1 VGNLTFWAS
10 VFAHGDLAVGTNAS
24 RGGGLERMTPEEREQ
39 MNKLSKQLQETKD
52 ADEFTKLVRELI
64 QLLQTKL
71 NRLAPDRTLE
81 SR

>member
-1 VGNLTFWAS
+1 MPP
-10 VFAHGDLAVGTNAS
+10 D
-24 RGGGLERMTPEEREQ
+24 EREQ

-64 QLLQTKL
+64 ELLQTKL
-71 NRLAPDRTLE
+71 KRLAPDRKID

>member
-1 VGNLTFWAS
+1 
-10 VFAHGDLAVGTNAS
+10 
-24 RGGGLERMTPEEREQ
+24 MTPEEREQ

-71 NRLAPDRTLE
+71 NRLAPDRKLE
-81 SR
+81 PR